1 MNERIKRREEVVGM
15 DGQIDGEMKKG
26 LRTGKEGSR
35 GGWVRESRGGRNR
48 GIMDGWREGGRKER
62 KDKRCKGDTS

>member
-48 GIMDGWREGGRKER
+48 GIMDG
-62 KDKRCKGDTS
+62 